1 MAATIERL
9 EETKEISEVESAT
22 TTGESYE
29 HVDMEEDD
37 VFFQDID
44 MLVEHNISAEDIN
57 VLKSI
62 GINTIKGVQMTIRK
76 KLLQLKGFTN
86 EKVDKI
92 KEACCKIELS
102 SGFMTALEVSDQRK
116 QIFKISTGSSR
127 LE

>member
-1 MAATIERL
+1 MTTTVEKM
-9 EETKEISEVESAT
+9 EVTKENIEVESAT

-29 HVDMEEDD
+29 HLELDEDE

-44 MLVEHNISAEDIN
+44 VLLEHNISAEDIN
-57 VLKSI
+57 ILKSI

-92 KEACCKIELS
+92 KDACCKIVLS

-116 QIFKISTGSSR
+116 QIFKISTGSSQ